1 MTPDTVLA
9 IVFLGP
15 PAVYGLAIIIEDWLE
30 HRRRTSLT
38 DHGLCYHHEQPM
50 RVWDYDTHQRLYH
63 RDRHPS
69 APRGP
74 EDDPSWGQR

>member
-1 MTPDTVLA
+1 
-9 IVFLGP
+9 
-15 PAVYGLAIIIEDWLE
+15 VYGLAIIIEDWLE

-38 DHGLCYHHEQPM
+38 DHGHGLCYHHEQPM
-50 RVWDYDTHQRLYH
+50 RVWDPDTHQRLYH

-74 EDDPSWGQR
+74 EDDPRWGQR